1 MDKCPG
7 SMEEKYAKPGK
18 AKLDACPLNK
28 TKDCL
33 RSFLYSLPFPSL
45 SNQGKI
51 NTKTKQKHLGGE
63 GKNPGDYPLHH
74 IFE

>member
-1 MDKCPG
+1 MRPG
-7 SMEEKYAKPGK
+7 SMEEQDAKPGK

-45 SNQGKI
+45 PSQGK
-51 NTKTKQKHLGGE
+51 NKHKDKRTLDITQ
-63 GKNPGDYPLHH
+63 PRLQV
-74 IFE
+74 

>member
-7 SMEEKYAKPGK
+7 NMEEKDAKPGK

-33 RSFLYSLPFPSL
+33 RPFLYSVPVPAL
-45 SNQGKI
+45 SNQGK
-51 NTKTKQKHLGGE
+51 NKHEAKTPGG

-74 IFE
+74 IFG

>member
-45 SNQGKI
+45 SNQGK
-51 NTKTKQKHLGGE
+51 NKHKDKAKTPGRGGE
-63 GKNPGDYPLHH
+63 EPW
-74 IFE
+74 